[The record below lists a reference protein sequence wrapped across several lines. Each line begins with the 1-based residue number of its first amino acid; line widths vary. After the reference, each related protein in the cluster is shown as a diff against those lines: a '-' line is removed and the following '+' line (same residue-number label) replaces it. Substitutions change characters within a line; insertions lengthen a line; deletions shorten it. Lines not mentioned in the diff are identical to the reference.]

1 MSEIIIYT
9 KDWCGYCSAAKSL
22 LKQLKLSYKE
32 IDVTYDHAQY
42 AEMLK
47 ISSGR
52 TSVPQI
58 FIDGVGIGGYTDLS
72 RLVRENKLPLKTE

>member
-1 MSEIIIYT
+1 
-9 KDWCGYCSAAKSL
+9 
-22 LKQLKLSYKE
+22 
-32 IDVTYDHAQY
+32 
-42 AEMLK
+42 MLK

-72 RLVRENKLPLKTE
+72 RLVREDKLPIKR